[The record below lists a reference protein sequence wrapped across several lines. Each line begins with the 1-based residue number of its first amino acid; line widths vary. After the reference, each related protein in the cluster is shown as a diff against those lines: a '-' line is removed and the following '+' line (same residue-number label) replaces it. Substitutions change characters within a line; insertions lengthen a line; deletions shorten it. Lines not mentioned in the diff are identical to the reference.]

1 MKQFQVITLDV
12 LLPADEINEIHADIN
27 DDLQI
32 KVNIYNGLIHQGQ
45 LWITLFWGGKDRNK
59 WHFWCYDTRNPLF
72 D

>member
-32 KVNIYNGLIHQGQ
+32 KVNI
-45 LWITLFWGGKDRNK
+45 
-59 WHFWCYDTRNPLF
+59 
-72 D
+72 